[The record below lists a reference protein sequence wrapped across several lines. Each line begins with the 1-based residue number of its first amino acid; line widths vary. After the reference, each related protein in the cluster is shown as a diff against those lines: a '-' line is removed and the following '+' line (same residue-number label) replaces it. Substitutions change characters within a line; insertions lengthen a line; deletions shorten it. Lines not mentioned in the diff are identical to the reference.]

1 MHMSFNSFRFILTF
15 FPIFVLLY
23 FLAAKKSARA
33 SRLVLILGSAVFYAY
48 AGWQASLLLA
58 LSLAV
63 NLLLALWIVRAQRK
77 KAPLVIGIVL
87 NLGLLFSLSDKL

>member
-1 MHMSFNSFRFILTF
+1 MSFNSFRFILTF

-63 NLLLALWIVRAQRK
+63 NLLLALWIVREQRE